1 MTEQELE
8 ILRQKARALAAT
20 VLMEWLA
27 GQLRSLGELLV
38 SDPQLQR
45 ELADRWRQ
53 KLKEKQDEYSQI
65 AFPECPPELSD
76 MYSAEFQEAFDEMAK
91 KARTALGIQP
101 Q

>member
-8 ILRQKARALAAT
+8 ILRQKARVLAAT

-27 GQLRSLGELLV
+27 GQLRSLGELFV

-45 ELADRWRQ
+45 ELEDRWRQ

-65 AFPECPPELSD
+65 AFPSPLAAD
-76 MYSAEFQEAFDEMAK
+76 L
-91 KARTALGIQP
+91 R
-101 Q
+101 